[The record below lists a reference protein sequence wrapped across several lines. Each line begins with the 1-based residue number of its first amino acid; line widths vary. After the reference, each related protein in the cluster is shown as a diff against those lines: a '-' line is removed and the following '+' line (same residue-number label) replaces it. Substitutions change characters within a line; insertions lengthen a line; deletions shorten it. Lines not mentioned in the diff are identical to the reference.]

1 MRPAPRLLA
10 NLSRCHTSPWPL
22 ACVHEP
28 TSPSAPSAARVSRRR
43 EDPFAT
49 KEYMQ
54 LEFGEP
60 ADDGCVRPGLWLDCL
75 GLACG
80 ADRAM
85 GSVECGVQSAEGFRA
100 PILLRPSCGG
110 DVCSPART
118 RGPWRSL
125 AAVHERTPKSPA
137 SMP

>member
-85 GSVECGVQSAEGFRA
+85 RSGGCGVWSVECGGLQGPYPLAA
-100 PILLRPSCGG
+100 LLRRRRVQPRSHAWAVAQLGCG
-110 DVCSPART
+110 AR
-118 RGPWRSL
+118 
-125 AAVHERTPKSPA
+125 AHA
-137 SMP
+137 